1 MKICTNSL
9 CLGLKNREVP
19 HQVVYSLLLLL
30 NDAHETLDIRF
41 ALVQLL
47 AHQRVV
53 LELVIRKAF
62 VLLLVLL
69 ELLRQV
75 IVALARL
82 LAGYKRANAV
92 VRVQELDSERLVL
105 FSELRVLLQ

>member
-9 CLGLKNREVP
+9 CLGLKDREIP

-30 NDAHETLDIRF
+30 NDAHEPLQIRF

-53 LELVIRKAF
+53 LELVIHKARVF
-62 VLLLVLL
+62 LLVLL
-69 ELLRQV
+69 ELLHQV
-75 IVALARL
+75 VVALAGL
-82 LAGYKRANAV
+82 LAGYQRANAV
-92 VRVQELDSERLVL
+92 VRVQKLDSERFV
-105 FSELRVLLQ
+105 FFPELRVLLQ